1 MQKQL
6 RIFDYLHFLD
16 MNALA
21 MSEVSD
27 ILYPVARKCTIYQI
41 VHKYDLFLSPHIF
54 CHDFLQVQNIQRWK
68 SSSRGYF
75 MMCDFSKNSQFP
87 FTNASIFVSFSD
99 SLLLTSATE
108 ILDVKPFMSVTLA
121 LNVISCFT
129 ANKTLP
135 GMVTCYWY
143 IINHGWE
150 A

>member
-6 RIFDYLHFLD
+6 RIFDYFHFLD

-27 ILYPVARKCTIYQI
+27 ILYPWPENVQYIRLYTNMTFSSHRIFSVMIFA
-41 VHKYDLFLSPHIF
+41 SPKHTG
-54 CHDFLQVQNIQRWK
+54 WK

-87 FTNASIFVSFSD
+87 FTNAAIFVSFSD

>member
-1 MQKQL
+1 
-6 RIFDYLHFLD
+6 
-16 MNALA
+16 
-21 MSEVSD
+21 
-27 ILYPVARKCTIYQI
+27 
-41 VHKYDLFLSPHIF
+41 
-54 CHDFLQVQNIQRWK
+54 
-68 SSSRGYF
+68 

-87 FTNASIFVSFSD
+87 FTNTAIFVSFSD

-129 ANKTLP
+129 ANKTSA
-135 GMVTCYWY
+135 GMVTCYWS